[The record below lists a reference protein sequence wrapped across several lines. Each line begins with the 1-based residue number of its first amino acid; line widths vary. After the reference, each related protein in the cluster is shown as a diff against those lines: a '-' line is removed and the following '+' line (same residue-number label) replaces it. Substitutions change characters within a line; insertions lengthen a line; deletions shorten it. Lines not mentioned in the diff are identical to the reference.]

1 MSARKINDWAMPYI
15 KQHRRYIDIGANVG
29 HTCMPFIGKFE
40 NIVAFE
46 PHPDCFEILRQQPAI
61 VALNFALLDE
71 EKIVKLKLYDKS
83 KPEHGSINSKRNKSW
98 DNQNKFENC
107 KVFDVYGTT
116 LDSFNFEDVDF
127 IKVDVEQ
134 GELEVIKGSLK
145 TIEKCKPVI
154 MFENKRNENDSV
166 IDILTQ
172 QGYKIKKYKS
182 DTVAF
187 IEEK

>member
-1 MSARKINDWAMPYI
+1 MSARKINDWAMPYV

-71 EKIVKLKLYDKS
+71 EKIVQLKLHKNSVD
-83 KPEHGSINSKRNKSW
+83 KPEHGSIAPRRNKDW
-98 DNQNKFENC
+98 DGKIL
-107 KVFDVYGTT
+107 DVYGTT